1 MSEREREREREI
13 RDKQTNLLSVVFA
26 QQLGKDPDL
35 GALLLTPLS
44 PFAHPDFEFEFRRV
58 RLARDS
64 HFFFQT
70 EDKIG

>member
-1 MSEREREREREI
+1 MRERERERETRDER

-44 PFAHPDFEFEFRRV
+44 DFEFEFRRV